1 MEEAT
6 PPPEP
11 SSEPATQ
18 QPSVARGAV
27 EFMTLGLSAAMAL
40 VVGGGLGYLLDRW
53 IGTTPLFTLIGV
65 ALGLVTAI
73 MMVRVRVRKYLP

>member
-6 PPPEP
+6 PQPDPD
-11 SSEPATQ
+11 SEPTG

-40 VVGGGLGYLLDRW
+40 VVEGGLGYLLDRW
-53 IGTTPLFTLIGV
+53 IGTTPLFTLLGV

-73 MMVRVRVRKYLP
+73 SMVRVRVRKYLR

>member
-1 MEEAT
+1 
-6 PPPEP
+6 
-11 SSEPATQ
+11 
-18 QPSVARGAV
+18 
-27 EFMTLGLSAAMAL
+27 MTLGLSAAMAL